1 MDKPLISVI
10 IPAYNEEKYIATTL
24 NSLKK
29 QNYKNVEII
38 VVANNCTDK
47 TVSIAAQSADIV
59 LQTDIQGIS
68 FAKNLGAES
77 AKGEI
82 LVFLDADSLVK
93 KDLLE
98 KVLFYINKGFD
109 GGRAKIKPIS
119 TNPIKANLIYG
130 FSDIKA
136 RIGAKIPKVD
146 FMGSG
151 AFTFVTRKLFDK
163 IFDKHGEGF
172 NTKLMVFEDVDFFT
186 KIKQNGKFKYISNS
200 YIYSSMRRYDEEG
213 YVKCLVEDT
222 VAIFKKNNARKRWNL

>member
-1 MDKPLISVI
+1 M
-10 IPAYNEEKYIATTL
+10 
-24 NSLKK
+24 
-29 QNYKNVEII
+29 
-38 VVANNCTDK
+38 
-47 TVSIAAQSADIV
+47 
-59 LQTDIQGIS
+59 QTDIQGIS
-68 FAKNLGAES
+68 FAKNLGTES

-119 TNPIKANLIYG
+119 KNPVKANLIYG

-146 FMGSG
+146 IMGSG
-151 AFTFVTRKLFDK
+151 AFTFVTKKLFDK
-163 IFDKHGEGF
+163 IVDKHGEGF

-200 YIYSSMRRYDEEG
+200 YISSSMRRYDEEG
-213 YVKCLVEDT
+213 YVKCIVEDV
-222 VAIFKKNNARKRWNL
+222 VAIFKKNNARKRWDL